1 MWHFIITH
9 LVVFGVLKDC
19 SALRIL
25 GTILATSVTSCE
37 VDYCQQHCCQILKYC
52 IMLHFCQETLKSG
65 YLYYFLIVSFHSNLI
80 MAHFLLLEVV
90 EDVHSIQRNL
100 EGVI

>member
-1 MWHFIITH
+1 MWHFIIK
-9 LVVFGVLKDC
+9 LVVFGVLKDI
-19 SALRIL
+19 SAFRML
-25 GTILATSVTSCE
+25 GTTHATSVTSCE
-37 VDYCQQHCCQILKYC
+37 VDHCQVLKFC
-52 IMLHFCQETLKSG
+52 TMLNFCHETLKSD
-65 YLYYFLIVSFHSNLI
+65 YLCYFQIVSFHPNLR